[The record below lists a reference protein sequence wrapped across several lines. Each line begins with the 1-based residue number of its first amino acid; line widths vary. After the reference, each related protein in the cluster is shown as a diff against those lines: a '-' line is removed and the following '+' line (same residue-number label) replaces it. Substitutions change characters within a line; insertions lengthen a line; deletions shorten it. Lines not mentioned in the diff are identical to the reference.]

1 MKRLS
6 DWGFSRESLKTGARG
21 EFWVAFQGLL
31 FLAVVLL
38 PIYRVPGT
46 RLPPP
51 WLYGV
56 WGVGGAIG
64 LFALVL
70 MGKGLMDLGQ
80 SLTPL
85 PYPRED
91 GILVQSGVYAI
102 VRHPIYSGV
111 ILATLGYAIA
121 QQSLS
126 HLAFAVLFLLF
137 FNAKSAR
144 EEVWLTE
151 KYPDYSHYQQR
162 VKKLLPWVC

>member
-1 MKRLS
+1 MKLLN
-6 DWGFSRESLKTGARG
+6 DWGFSLQSLKTGERG
-21 EFWVAFQGLL
+21 EFWVALQGLL

-38 PIYRVPGT
+38 PIYRLPGT
-46 RLPPP
+46 ALTPP
-51 WLYGV
+51 WLYV
-56 WGVGGAIG
+56 AWGIGGAIA

-70 MGKGLMDLGQ
+70 MGKGLLDLGQ

-91 GILVQSGVYAI
+91 GTLVQSGVYSI

-126 HLAFAVLFLLF
+126 HFAFAILFLLF

-144 EEVWLTE
+144 EEAWLTE
-151 KYPDYSHYQQR
+151 KYPDYPQYQQR
-162 VKKLLPWVC
+162 VKKLLPWIF